1 MNCFI
6 VLKVDIFED
15 FLSCTYKDNRLNN
28 DIKKNNF
35 DKDLMNLTDADQQ
48 INMNSDN
55 SVSGNNSFKMHLNV
69 RVLTCF

>member
-1 MNCFI
+1 M
-6 VLKVDIFED
+6 VLKVYIFED

>member
-6 VLKVDIFED
+6 VLKLYIFED

>member
-6 VLKVDIFED
+6 VLKVYIFED

-28 DIKKNNF
+28 DIKENNF

>member
-6 VLKVDIFED
+6 VLKTY
-15 FLSCTYKDNRLNN
+15 LSCTYKDNRLNN
-28 DIKKNNF
+28 GIKKNNF
-35 DKDLMNLTDADQQ
+35 EKDLMNVTEADQQ

-55 SVSGNNSFKMHLNV
+55 SVSSNNSFKMHLNV

>member
-6 VLKVDIFED
+6 VLKVYIFED

-55 SVSGNNSFKMHLNV
+55 SVSGNNSFKIHLNV

>member
-6 VLKVDIFED
+6 VLKVYIFED

-55 SVSGNNSFKMHLNV
+55 SVSGNN
-69 RVLTCF
+69 

>member
-6 VLKVDIFED
+6 VLKVYIFED

-28 DIKKNNF
+28 NIKKNNF

>member
-1 MNCFI
+1 M
-6 VLKVDIFED
+6 KVYIFED

>member
-6 VLKVDIFED
+6 VLKVYIFED

-35 DKDLMNLTDADQQ
+35 DKDLMNLTDTDQQ

>member
-6 VLKVDIFED
+6 VLKVYIFED